1 MRACFRRREIIV
13 LSHADDNNKHP
24 NFPYWKY
31 AWLELEVLDNRKCLS
46 DILVHKRVYREP
58 EGIIE
63 MEGKL
68 S

>member
-13 LSHADDNNKHP
+13 LSHADDSNKHP
-24 NFPYWKY
+24 NFPCWKY
-31 AWLELEVLDNRKCLS
+31 AWLELEVLDNRKCLL

-58 EGIIE
+58 EGIVE